1 MTSQINPESNNYDA
15 AYPVAGQDN
24 NTIGFRQNFAS
35 IQQNFQYAKDEITSL
50 QTNTVQAGAN
60 VLNDLNG
67 AVLYDA
73 KLQNQSYADISLGN
87 TANIATVN
95 YTVAAYQ
102 SLTPTADT
110 TISFSGLPANAAAV
124 LTLSITANAASN
136 ISTPYTVTIPNAS
149 TSTSGVIGLLGNTL
163 SFPRTNS
170 TNAGTHTY
178 QLLTTTG
185 GSAFT
190 ITPLSTPTQPLNS
203 TSEDVAA
210 SANVSL
216 GVSDS
221 YFSTSTTLSGVVIIN
236 TVGAFTCTAASKTLV
251 IGDKITISGT
261 YGGSGSI
268 VGYSD
273 PTSYYIIATN
283 GSTTFTLS
291 ATLGG
296 GAITTTA
303 GTPTGLTYTVT
314 ETATLP
320 AGVSGQVKV
329 LAMLADGGDMV
340 ITVTNAGWK
349 SSGTGTITFD
359 TIGDAC
365 TLKYINSKWFCIGN
379 NGCTFA

>member
-35 IQQNFQYAKDEITSL
+35 IQQNFQYAKDEITAL
-50 QTNTVQAGAN
+50 QQNTVQAGAN

-67 AVLYDA
+67 AVLYDT
-73 KLQNQSYADISLGN
+73 KLQNQSYADVSLGAVSN
-87 TANIATVN
+87 VATIN
-95 YTVAAYQ
+95 YAVATYQ
-102 SLTPTADT
+102 SLSPTANT
-110 TISFSGLPANAAAV
+110 TLSFSGLPANAAAV

-136 ISTPYTVTIPNAS
+136 IATPYTITIPNAS
-149 TSTSGVIGLLGNTL
+149 SSTSGVIGLSGNTL

-190 ITPLSTPTQPLNS
+190 ITPLSTPTQPLNA
-203 TSEDVAA
+203 TSEDLA
-210 SANVSL
+210 STANVNL

-221 YFSTSTTLSGVVIIN
+221 YFST
-236 TVGAFTCTAASKTLV
+236 AA
-251 IGDKITISGT
+251 
-261 YGGSGSI
+261 
-268 VGYSD
+268 
-273 PTSYYIIATN
+273 A
-283 GSTTFTLS
+283 
-291 ATLGG
+291 
-296 GAITTTA
+296 
-303 GTPTGLTYTVT
+303 

-320 AGVSGQVKV
+320 AGVNGQVKV
-329 LAMLADGGDMV
+329 LAMYADSGDMV

-349 SSGTGTITFD
+349 TSGTGTITFND
-359 TIGDAC
+359 IGNAC

-379 NGCTFA
+379 NGCVFA

>member
-35 IQQNFQYAKDEITSL
+35 IQQNLQYAKDEITAL
-50 QTNTVQAGAN
+50 QANTVQSGAN

-67 AVLYDA
+67 AVIYDA
-73 KLQNQSYADISLGN
+73 KLQNQSYADINLGN
-87 TANIATVN
+87 TANIANVN

-102 SLTPTADT
+102 TLTPTANT
-110 TISFSGLPANAAAV
+110 TISFSGLPANAAAI

-136 ISTPYTVTIPNAS
+136 IATPYTITIPNAS
-149 TSTSGVIGLLGNTL
+149 SSTSGVIGLSGNTL

-221 YFSTSTTLSGVVIIN
+221 YFSTS
-236 TVGAFTCTAASKTLV
+236 AA
-251 IGDKITISGT
+251 
-261 YGGSGSI
+261 
-268 VGYSD
+268 
-273 PTSYYIIATN
+273 
-283 GSTTFTLS
+283 
-291 ATLGG
+291 
-296 GAITTTA
+296 
-303 GTPTGLTYTVT
+303 

-329 LAMLADGGDMV
+329 VAMLADGGDMV
-340 ITVTNAGWK
+340 ITVT
-349 SSGTGTITFD
+349 
-359 TIGDAC
+359 
-365 TLKYINSKWFCIGN
+365 WFCIGN
-379 NGCTFA
+379 NGCVFA

>member
-35 IQQNFQYAKDEITSL
+35 IQQNLQYAKDEITAL
-50 QTNTVQAGAN
+50 QANTVQSGAN

-67 AVLYDA
+67 AVIYDA
-73 KLQNQSYADISLGN
+73 KLQNQSYADINLGN
-87 TANIATVN
+87 TANIANVN

-102 SLTPTADT
+102 TLTPTANT
-110 TISFSGLPANAAAV
+110 TISFSGLPANAAAI

-136 ISTPYTVTIPNAS
+136 IATPYTITIPNAS
-149 TSTSGVIGLLGNTL
+149 SSTSGVIGLSGNTL

-221 YFSTSTTLSGVVIIN
+221 YFSTS
-236 TVGAFTCTAASKTLV
+236 AA
-251 IGDKITISGT
+251 
-261 YGGSGSI
+261 
-268 VGYSD
+268 
-273 PTSYYIIATN
+273 
-283 GSTTFTLS
+283 
-291 ATLGG
+291 
-296 GAITTTA
+296 
-303 GTPTGLTYTVT
+303 

-349 SSGTGTITFD
+349 TSGTGTITFD

-379 NGCTFA
+379 NGCVFA

>member
-35 IQQNFQYAKDEITSL
+35 IQQNLQYAKDEITAL
-50 QTNTVQAGAN
+50 QANTVQSGAN

-67 AVLYDA
+67 AVIYDA
-73 KLQNQSYADISLGN
+73 KLQNQSYADINLGN
-87 TANIATVN
+87 TANIANVN

-102 SLTPTADT
+102 TLTPTADT
-110 TISFSGLPANAAAV
+110 TISFSGLPANAAAI

-136 ISTPYTVTIPNAS
+136 IATPYTITIPNAS
-149 TSTSGVIGLLGNTL
+149 SSTSGVIGLSGNTL

-203 TSEDVAA
+203 TSEDVANV
-210 SANVSL
+210 ANVSL

-221 YFSTSTTLSGVVIIN
+221 YFSTS
-236 TVGAFTCTAASKTLV
+236 AAE
-251 IGDKITISGT
+251 I
-261 YGGSGSI
+261 
-268 VGYSD
+268 
-273 PTSYYIIATN
+273 
-283 GSTTFTLS
+283 
-291 ATLGG
+291 
-296 GAITTTA
+296 
-303 GTPTGLTYTVT
+303 
-314 ETATLP
+314 ATLP
-320 AGVSGQVKV
+320 AGVNGQVKV
-329 LAMLADGGDMV
+329 LAMLADGGNME

-349 SSGTGTITFD
+349 TSGTGTITFD

-379 NGCTFA
+379 NGCVFA

>member
-35 IQQNFQYAKDEITSL
+35 IQQNFQYAKDEITAL
-50 QTNTVQAGAN
+50 QSNSVQAGAN

-73 KLQNQSYADISLGN
+73 KLQNQSYAEINLGN
-87 TANIATVN
+87 TANVANVN

-102 SLTPTADT
+102 TLTPTANT
-110 TISFSGLPANAAAV
+110 TISFSGLPANAAAT

-136 ISTPYTVTIPNAS
+136 IATPYTVTIPNAS
-149 TSTSGVIGLLGNTL
+149 SSTSGVIGLSGNTL

-190 ITPLSTPTQPLNS
+190 ITPLSTPTQPLNA
-203 TSEDVAA
+203 TSEDLAP
-210 SANVSL
+210 SANVNL

-221 YFSTSTTLSGVVIIN
+221 YFSTA
-236 TVGAFTCTAASKTLV
+236 GA
-251 IGDKITISGT
+251 
-261 YGGSGSI
+261 
-268 VGYSD
+268 
-273 PTSYYIIATN
+273 
-283 GSTTFTLS
+283 
-291 ATLGG
+291 
-296 GAITTTA
+296 
-303 GTPTGLTYTVT
+303 

-320 AGVSGQVKV
+320 AGVNGQVKV
-329 LAMLADGGDMV
+329 LAMYADSGDMV

-349 SSGTGTITFD
+349 TSGTGTVTFND
-359 TIGDAC
+359 IGDAC

-379 NGCTFA
+379 NGCVFA

>member
-35 IQQNFQYAKDEITSL
+35 IQQNFQYAKDEITAL
-50 QTNTVQAGAN
+50 QSNSVQAGAN

-73 KLQNQSYADISLGN
+73 KLQNQSYAEINLGN
-87 TANIATVN
+87 TANIANIN

-102 SLTPTADT
+102 TLTPTANT

-136 ISTPYTVTIPNAS
+136 IATPYTVTIPNAS
-149 TSTSGVIGLLGNTL
+149 SSTSGVIGLSGNTL

-190 ITPLSTPTQPLNS
+190 ITPLGTPTQPLNA
-203 TSEDVAA
+203 TSEDLAP
-210 SANVSL
+210 SANVNL

-221 YFSTSTTLSGVVIIN
+221 YFSTA
-236 TVGAFTCTAASKTLV
+236 GA
-251 IGDKITISGT
+251 
-261 YGGSGSI
+261 
-268 VGYSD
+268 
-273 PTSYYIIATN
+273 
-283 GSTTFTLS
+283 
-291 ATLGG
+291 
-296 GAITTTA
+296 
-303 GTPTGLTYTVT
+303 

-320 AGVSGQVKV
+320 AGVNGQVKV
-329 LAMLADGGDMV
+329 LAMLARVGNMV
-340 ITVTNAGWK
+340 ITVANPAWAGA
-349 SSGTGTITFD
+349 GTITFD
-359 TIGDAC
+359 AVGDAC

>member
-35 IQQNFQYAKDEITSL
+35 IQQNLQYAKDEITAL
-50 QTNTVQAGAN
+50 QANTVQSGAN

-67 AVLYDA
+67 AVIYDA
-73 KLQNQSYADISLGN
+73 KLQNQSYADINLGN
-87 TANIATVN
+87 TANIANVN

-102 SLTPTADT
+102 TLTPTANT
-110 TISFSGLPANAAAV
+110 TISFSGLPANAAAI

-136 ISTPYTVTIPNAS
+136 IATPYTITIPNAS
-149 TSTSGVIGLLGNTL
+149 SSTSGVIGLSGNTL

-221 YFSTSTTLSGVVIIN
+221 YFSTS
-236 TVGAFTCTAASKTLV
+236 AA
-251 IGDKITISGT
+251 
-261 YGGSGSI
+261 
-268 VGYSD
+268 
-273 PTSYYIIATN
+273 
-283 GSTTFTLS
+283 
-291 ATLGG
+291 
-296 GAITTTA
+296 
-303 GTPTGLTYTVT
+303 

-349 SSGTGTITFD
+349 TSGTGTITFD

-365 TLKYINSKWFCIGN
+365 TLKYINSKWFSIGN
-379 NGCTFA
+379 NGCVFA

>member
-136 ISTPYTVTIPNAS
+136 IATPYTVTIPNAS
-149 TSTSGVIGLLGNTL
+149 SSTSGVIGLSGNTL

-203 TSEDVAA
+203 TSEDVAD

-221 YFSTSTTLSGVVIIN
+221 YFSTST
-236 TVGAFTCTAASKTLV
+236 A
-251 IGDKITISGT
+251 
-261 YGGSGSI
+261 
-268 VGYSD
+268 
-273 PTSYYIIATN
+273 
-283 GSTTFTLS
+283 
-291 ATLGG
+291 
-296 GAITTTA
+296 
-303 GTPTGLTYTVT
+303 

-320 AGVSGQVKV
+320 AGVNGQVKV

-349 SSGTGTITFD
+349 SSGTGSITFD

-379 NGCTFA
+379 NGCVFA

>member
-15 AYPVAGQDN
+15 EYPVAGQDN

-35 IQQNFQYAKDEITSL
+35 IQQNFQYAKDEISAL

-60 VLNDLNG
+60 VINDLNG
-67 AVLYDA
+67 AVLYDT
-73 KLQNQSYADISLGN
+73 KLQNQSYAEIDLGN
-87 TANIATVN
+87 TANVANVN

-102 SLTPTADT
+102 TLTPTANT
-110 TISFSGLPANAAAV
+110 TISFSGLPANSAAV

-149 TSTSGVIGLLGNTL
+149 SSTSGVIGLSGNTL

-190 ITPLSTPTQPLNS
+190 ITPLSTPTQPLNA
-203 TSEDVAA
+203 TSEDLSA
-210 SANVSL
+210 SANVNL

-221 YFSTSTTLSGVVIIN
+221 FFSTST
-236 TVGAFTCTAASKTLV
+236 A
-251 IGDKITISGT
+251 
-261 YGGSGSI
+261 
-268 VGYSD
+268 
-273 PTSYYIIATN
+273 
-283 GSTTFTLS
+283 
-291 ATLGG
+291 
-296 GAITTTA
+296 
-303 GTPTGLTYTVT
+303 

-320 AGVSGQVKV
+320 AGVNGQVKV
-329 LAMLADGGDMV
+329 LAMLADSGDMV

-379 NGCTFA
+379 NGCVFA